1 MKEGIDALF
10 ATKPELAR
18 DIKELY
24 NTTLKDYAHMKEA
37 LKMAKQFGLRD
48 VGRAKE
54 AVADGLIKAI
64 KGQGEGGV
72 GNLDRMHLNPS
83 QREAAELHI
92 LNRLFT
98 KSLYDEEA
106 LKVFDSQDFF
116 KRVQQ
121 IGENTFQSQ
130 AAKDFLDMASGF
142 NRLFRNDAKI
152 AKMLAPARTER
163 IGASIATSVSGAFQ
177 HQITKEL
184 FAFLT
189 RLVPHI
195 PFATRI
201 NEKVSG
207 EVLTHAIKQALLKS
221 HTIQDFNK
229 NIQARAITARFDNS
243 TKRLIKAWTEELEQ
257 GVEQIGSR
265 AAPKTIEQEQALKI
279 LENPPKAEIPQELD
293 VQGFLKS
300 LEEVENKDNFITHL
314 SKKQDA
320 QSRLAYLNL
329 VEPTLKEWDL
339 KLVRGERSE
348 YIKSFSDGNGGF
360 FSLLITQEG
369 DKRLITFIPK
379 TRLKFLQD
387 KVKSADLIQTFT
399 GRAGDGVWPRI
410 DNSTTPSL
418 KSDLSAQEIKEA
430 VKKWDLAHP
439 KETDALNFA
448 LVKGLELTELKEV
461 FKADK
466 LLRQLRSTEVKES
479 LDKGFSLEEVLNY
492 TRHLPTSQR
501 NIIGD
506 ELHYSKA
513 LENGKSL
520 KIVETYQAP

>member
-257 GVEQIGSR
+257 GWSR
-265 AAPKTIEQEQALKI
+265 
-279 LENPPKAEIPQELD
+279 
-293 VQGFLKS
+293 
-300 LEEVENKDNFITHL
+300 
-314 SKKQDA
+314 
-320 QSRLAYLNL
+320 
-329 VEPTLKEWDL
+329 
-339 KLVRGERSE
+339 
-348 YIKSFSDGNGGF
+348 
-360 FSLLITQEG
+360 
-369 DKRLITFIPK
+369 
-379 TRLKFLQD
+379 
-387 KVKSADLIQTFT
+387 
-399 GRAGDGVWPRI
+399 
-410 DNSTTPSL
+410 
-418 KSDLSAQEIKEA
+418 
-430 VKKWDLAHP
+430 
-439 KETDALNFA
+439 
-448 LVKGLELTELKEV
+448 
-461 FKADK
+461 
-466 LLRQLRSTEVKES
+466 
-479 LDKGFSLEEVLNY
+479 
-492 TRHLPTSQR
+492 
-501 NIIGD
+501 
-506 ELHYSKA
+506 
-513 LENGKSL
+513 
-520 KIVETYQAP
+520 